1 MSQDNCTVVE
11 KVKEL
16 IQKDNLMSKDRS
28 RGMIY
33 KRAYLYH
40 ILRIEGLTLTDSGKL
55 FNRDHAT
62 VINALKTHDNYYK
75 KDKIYDKIVE
85 QYEQIFYPVVKIEVE
100 IPQDSIF
107 EDIINCHNSTSLK
120 MIKDKIMA
128 GGYGS
133 VKL

>member
-1 MSQDNCTVVE
+1 MSPDNYTVVE

-16 IQKDNLMSKDRS
+16 IEKDNLISNNRS

-75 KDKIYDKIVE
+75 RDKIYDKIVDE
-85 QYEQIFYPVVKIEVE
+85 YEQIFYPVVKVHVE

-107 EDIINCHNSTSLK
+107 EDIMNCHNSTSLK

-128 GGYGS
+128 GGYGK
-133 VKL
+133 V